1 MLGIG
6 CIKISDSDILLIEE
20 ISVIVELMASIIESA
35 AEGILMV

>member
-6 CIKISDSDILLIEE
+6 CIKISDSDILSIEE

-35 AEGILMV
+35 VEGILIV